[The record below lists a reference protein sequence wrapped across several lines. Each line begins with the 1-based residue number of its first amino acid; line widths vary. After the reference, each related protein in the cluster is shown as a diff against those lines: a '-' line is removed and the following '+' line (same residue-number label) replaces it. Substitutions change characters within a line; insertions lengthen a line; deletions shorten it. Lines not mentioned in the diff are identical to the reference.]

1 MRADRLL
8 SLMLLLHARGRMT
21 AQTLAEH
28 LEVSE
33 RTIYRDIDALSSAGV
48 PVYTQSGVNGGVFL
62 DEDYRISLTGLSRD
76 EVRALFVLTD
86 AGPLADLGL
95 GQAVQDTLLKLF
107 AALPDV
113 HRRAA
118 EQVRERFYVDP
129 TNWFQIV
136 EPSSVFPVLHQA
148 VWEDRCVEVIYHAVE
163 GQPEARILEAHAL
176 VAKANIWYLVG
187 RRPGGDM
194 RNYRVSRFQQ
204 AELGSGH
211 FERDPAFDLAAYWRE
226 SCQRFEQEMRTTF
239 PPYTAL
245 LRVHQNAFWYFP
257 GFMAGRYE
265 KIDLLPSDDW
275 WNLRVTFD
283 SIEDARTRVLGL
295 GTHAEVL
302 EPDTLRQ
309 AVIEMAQAVTAF
321 YAN

>member
-8 SLMLLLHARGRMT
+8 SLMLMLHARGRMT
-21 AQTLAEH
+21 AQALAEQ

-33 RTIYRDIDALSSAGV
+33 RTIYRDIEALSSAGI

-76 EVRALFVLTD
+76 EVQALFVLPD

-95 GQAVQDTLLKLF
+95 GQAVQGTLFKLF

-118 EQVRERFYVDP
+118 EQVRQRIYVDP

-136 EPSSVFPVLHQA
+136 EPSSVFPTLQQA
-148 VWEDRCVEVIYHAVE
+148 VWEDRCVEVVYHAVE
-163 GQPEARILEAHAL
+163 GDPEARTLEAHAL
-176 VAKANIWYLVG
+176 VAKANIWYMVG
-187 RRPGGDM
+187 RRPGADM

-204 AELGSGH
+204 AALTEAR
-211 FERDPAFDLAAYWRE
+211 FERDPAFDLAVYWRE
-226 SCQRFEQEMRTTF
+226 SCQRFEQSQRRDF
-239 PPYTAL
+239 PPYAAL
-245 LRVHQNAFWYFP
+245 LRVHQDAFWYFP

-265 KIDLLPSDDW
+265 KLAQEPTDGW
-275 WNLRVTFD
+275 WTLRVTFD
-283 SIEDARTRVLGL
+283 SMGDARTRVLGL
-295 GTHAEVL
+295 GTSAEVI
-302 EPDTLRQ
+302 EPDALRQ
-309 AVIEMAQAVTAF
+309 GVIETARAVAAF
-321 YAN
+321 YGE